1 MDHKKYMAKAKKA
14 IEGQASK
21 SRLLIED
28 ESPLL
33 VIPSL
38 AVTIGVNEAMVLQQ
52 IHYWL
57 TIAAE
62 NGNNYKDGHYWTY
75 NSIKQWHEQF
85 PWWSIRTLK
94 RIFYSLEKQK
104 LLITGNYNKLP
115 IDRTKWYRIDYEKL
129 QSLIESPL
137 CQNDPMDVPKWHN
150 GCAKMTQPLPKTSPE
165 ITSESTISTG
175 SFPTNQEKDFSCPS
189 ASPNNNNKKT
199 PTITFKEYL
208 KLSHNDNETIEAINN
223 FLREYEKAFAKE
235 HMKLRGKTWQQVAD
249 TLLYVETEYN
259 SHDST
264 LTAENIEEMAQ
275 HYFTKSYQEG
285 CNYSITHFNNAGVK
299 AKNFYEVVYG
309 N

>member
-1 MDHKKYMAKAKKA
+1 MDHKKHLENMKKIVNGEKWEDSSIMAVPYHQVPNS
-14 IEGQASK
+14 IFDDCEN
-21 SRLLIED
+21 IN
-28 ESPLL
+28 
-33 VIPSL
+33 ITTNSL
-38 AVTIGVNEAMVLQQ
+38 AVYIYLCRCSNQGSEAYPSYRDIAKKCRMTRPTAVKAVNELE
-52 IHYWL
+52 
-57 TIAAE
+57 AE
-62 NGNNYKDGHYWTY
+62 GLVTVTRRRKTNKDNYSNIYTV
-75 NSIKQWHEQF
+75 N
-85 PWWSIRTLK
+85 
-94 RIFYSLEKQK
+94 RIPGKGDLPGPSKGDLPPSKGD
-104 LLITGNYNKLP
+104 LPNK
-115 IDRTKWYRIDYEKL
+115 E
-129 QSLIESPL
+129 
-137 CQNDPMDVPKWHN
+137 
-150 GCAKMTQPLPKTSPE
+150 LPKKNFNQE
-165 ITSESTISTG
+165 KKISTG
-175 SFPTNQEKDFSCPS
+175 SFPTNQEKDFSCHS
-189 ASPNNNNKKT
+189 SSPQNNNNKT

-223 FLREYEKAFAKE
+223 FLREYEKTFAKE